1 METNEGDNSDK
12 ISRPLFSIMME
23 CILKELVARVQQ
35 ASQDENLQKA
45 AKAALWTNAEG
56 AWLYKRWDPQAKSL
70 VTMENPPL
78 TTNALLHTLEELL
91 QDVRTTDGLRKFHA
105 SRPLTQELANQAMEL
120 RSSNTWRR

>member
-1 METNEGDNSDK
+1 M
-12 ISRPLFSIMME
+12 
-23 CILKELVARVQQ
+23 QQ

-78 TTNALLHTLEELL
+78 STNALLHTLESCCKMSGR
-91 QDVRTTDGLRKFHA
+91 RTDFA
-105 SRPLTQELANQAMEL
+105 SFM
-120 RSSNTWRR
+120 RRDL